1 MIKLPSVDT
10 DNLLT
15 FLVELLNTPS
25 PTGFTHQDVSL
36 IDDTLHWDPE
46 LTLSTNREVALDS
59 AAGWIVASLVN

>member
-25 PTGFTHQDVSL
+25 PTGFTHQDESL
-36 IDDTLHWDPE
+36 IDDALHRDPE
-46 LTLSTNREVALDS
+46 LSLSTTRKVS

>member
-25 PTGFTHQDVSL
+25 PTGFTHQDESL
-36 IDDTLHWDPE
+36 IDDALHRDPE
-46 LTLSTNREVALDS
+46 LTLSTIREVS

>member
-25 PTGFTHQDVSL
+25 PTGLTHQEESL
-36 IDDTLHWDPE
+36 IHDALRRVPE
-46 LTLSTNREVALDS
+46 LTLSTTSEVS
-59 AAGWIVASLVN
+59 AAGWIVASLVE